1 MRLAIIA
8 LAATFAVSGCA
19 LKKKEGYSVA
29 DSESNPD
36 LICERVPVPGKVY
49 PGKICMTEAQWA
61 RHHRAGKDTTTNM
74 QQGALRTP
82 APGGNGG

>member
-49 PGKICMTEAQWA
+49 PGKICMTQAQWA
-61 RHHRAGKDTTTNM
+61 RQEQEGRDAAASAQRRGLST
-74 QQGALRTP
+74 A
-82 APGGNGG
+82 APGSGG

>member
-1 MRLAIIA
+1 MKRMIPA
-8 LAATFAVSGCA
+8 LAAAIALSGCA
-19 LKKKEGYSVA
+19 LKKKEGFQVVDHSDDPGLV
-29 DSESNPD
+29 
-36 LICERVPVPGKVY
+36 CERVPVPGKVY

-61 RHHRAGKDTTTNM
+61 RHHQAGKDTTTNM